1 MFLMTSVVCL
11 FSFFLCRLIFLRHVS
26 CQIVCGL
33 QLVTF
38 CHEPTS
44 VTSGSLF
51 SQPDRCDCQHND
63 MLCLLRLFLII
74 KYFLESSVYYLVQES
89 SSYIILFRLKTN
101 FKKNPVNFR
110 HFFSS
115 NVCCLSPVLKCI
127 SID

>member
-11 FSFFLCRLIFLRHVS
+11 FSVFLCRLIFLRHVS

-44 VTSGSLF
+44 LTSGSLF

-63 MLCLLRLFLII
+63 MLCLLGLFLII
-74 KYFLESSVYYLVQES
+74 KYFLECLLFGSRVFILYHLV
-89 SSYIILFRLKTN
+89 LAKNKLL
-101 FKKNPVNFR
+101 KNPVNFR